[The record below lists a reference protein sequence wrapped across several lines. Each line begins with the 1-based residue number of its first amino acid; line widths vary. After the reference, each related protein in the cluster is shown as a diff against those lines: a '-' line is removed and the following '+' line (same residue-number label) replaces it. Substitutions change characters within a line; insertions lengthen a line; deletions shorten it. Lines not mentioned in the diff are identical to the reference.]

1 MHPSPSKT
9 LQEVQVLQ
17 KEASLFLRVPKL
29 AHFKFETEDS
39 KIIQTQLDSL
49 LSDSDSDLQ
58 ENANLNTFP
67 TAVYLDE
74 EDLHTN
80 DNTQPSLIP
89 LQNPFPN
96 HTESLV
102 HLSVHSQDETTLQ
115 NHILLPQTLMPVLG
129 RIFVPSKTWHL
140 ENVYSF
146 QTETMAWVAI
156 PMTFYHDCRTP
167 EDFLTEIERALES
180 GDPSRRVIVDKPGV
194 VSKHA
199 FWLQVRGFFPRSD
212 DVFAAARR
220 QAGLLRQLVS
230 NGYIVLG
237 PEVLGADQGL
247 RTVYV
252 PPSEHVYSRS
262 DFGSIRGSLGKR
274 SLR

>member
-1 MHPSPSKT
+1 
-9 LQEVQVLQ
+9 
-17 KEASLFLRVPKL
+17 
-29 AHFKFETEDS
+29 
-39 KIIQTQLDSL
+39 
-49 LSDSDSDLQ
+49 
-58 ENANLNTFP
+58 LNTFP

-199 FWLQVRGFFPRSD
+199 F
-212 DVFAAARR
+212 
-220 QAGLLRQLVS
+220 
-230 NGYIVLG
+230 
-237 PEVLGADQGL
+237 
-247 RTVYV
+247 
-252 PPSEHVYSRS
+252 
-262 DFGSIRGSLGKR
+262 
-274 SLR
+274 